1 MGARC
6 SIEAGK
12 NTGSQQTRTSTWRA
26 AFFTATPPVQ
36 RRQFSRGEP
45 WHHSNKPTRRIM
57 WARAARV
64 RAYRAH
70 RLAARGLLKD
80 RADRPL
86 SLPQTAGELIA
97 GREEK
102 RQPVVE
108 PQSALPALLALC
120 ISSVLPRRPH
130 RRRRECHWG
139 AGENIGTE
147 EVFRV
152 RVRVRTYLCHRVLAF
167 ASLRA
172 HLSPL
177 CPCAGCALW
186 PFLRAPF

>member
-12 NTGSQQTRTSTWRA
+12 NTGSRQTRTSTWRA

-36 RRQFSRGEP
+36 RRQCSRGEP

-97 GREEK
+97 GSGREKAARCGAAVGASSAAGALYLISAAPTAVQTPQRVPLGCGREY
-102 RQPVVE
+102 RDRGGLLGTRPDLDQRVPNPV
-108 PQSALPALLALC
+108 P
-120 ISSVLPRRPH
+120 
-130 RRRRECHWG
+130 
-139 AGENIGTE
+139 
-147 EVFRV
+147 
-152 RVRVRTYLCHRVLAF
+152 
-167 ASLRA
+167 
-172 HLSPL
+172 
-177 CPCAGCALW
+177 
-186 PFLRAPF
+186 